1 MIAADCVC
9 ARNYKSHEIRKQGPD
24 WLNIIRSL
32 AYSNSF
38 SGELESLLWHVWLID
53 MHIVFASKMLGTDNF
68 DIVDKTP
75 STFEGSWLK
84 CVSSMLS
91 TELKESQT
99 VPQSRF
105 ICPVFDISVISY
117 LQITKQISREVNQT
131 TLYQILSWTT
141 SGVTSFG
148 KTILNSSV

>member
-53 MHIVFASKMLGTDNF
+53 MHIVFASKINVANVRDRQLWHRWQNSEHIWGKLTEMCLKYAFNGVEREPDSASKPVHLSRLRHKRHFLFADN
-68 DIVDKTP
+68 KTNLSRSKP
-75 STFEGSWLK
+75 NDTLPNFEL
-84 CVSSMLS
+84 
-91 TELKESQT
+91 
-99 VPQSRF
+99 
-105 ICPVFDISVISY
+105 
-117 LQITKQISREVNQT
+117 N
-131 TLYQILSWTT
+131 YQWRYE
-141 SGVTSFG
+141 FR
-148 KTILNSSV
+148 